1 MLLLLQ
7 WLSGLSVLRW
17 HGDEQVRPQIQDML
31 RKAVAKMKAALP
43 SGQSDEIVAFLTNQL
58 VGESLVESSKLKAG
72 EKTVNLW
79 FNEESAAE
87 VRRWAN
93 ANNTNSITSQ
103 AAYVAAL
110 SAVSKRLREQTT
122 SADGLALG
130 DLVYTLAEAIFASVP
145 AGVPSF
151 AVALCVKI
159 DAATTAERAAGTK
172 NQDSVDL
179 KSLVP
184 DFSHFLCNKVTITE
198 DNQDS
203 QLLCHCVARCVVTC
217 AAEG

>member
-1 MLLLLQ
+1 MF
-7 WLSGLSVLRW
+7 LRW

-93 ANNTNSITSQ
+93 ANNSSSVTSQ
-103 AAYVAAL
+103 AAFVAAL
-110 SAVSKRLREQTT
+110 SAVSKRLCEETA

-130 DLVYTLAEAIFASVP
+130 DLVYTHAEAIFASVP

-151 AVALCVKI
+151 SVALCVKI
-159 DAATTAERAAGTK
+159 DTATSAERAAGTK
-172 NQDSVDL
+172 NHELVDL
-179 KSLVP
+179 KNLVP
-184 DFSHFLCNKVTITE
+184 DFSHFLCSKVTITE

-203 QLLCHCVARCVVTC
+203 QLLCCRLCSCVVTC
-217 AAEG
+217 AAEC